1 MALEKT
7 SGRSKAPGGMRF
19 LLGLPWGVCMGEMK
33 AGSSREGVPRMLAS
47 SMLCEERVCVS
58 GGGTGKAKSCL
69 WALVKGDPEAIARA
83 VVLMW
88 RVSARGL
95 PAGIVRGD
103 VWCLQQEQSRADG
116 RSRGNQQQ
124 STLQDQQA
132 RVVVV

>member
-33 AGSSREGVPRMLAS
+33 AGSSREGVPRILAS

-69 WALVKGDPEAIARA
+69 WALVKGDPEAIARVRVV

-88 RVSARGL
+88 RLSASRL
-95 PAGIVRGD
+95 PAGVVVGGD
-103 VWCLQQEQSRADG
+103 VWCLQQEQSRAGG
-116 RSRGNQQQ
+116 RS
-124 STLQDQQA
+124 
-132 RVVVV
+132 

>member
-19 LLGLPWGVCMGEMK
+19 LLGLPCGVCMGEMK
-33 AGSSREGVPRMLAS
+33 AGSSRAGVPRLAS

-69 WALVKGDPEAIARA
+69 WALVKGDPEAIARE

-88 RVSARGL
+88 RLSARGL
-95 PAGIVRGD
+95 PAEVRLLEGM
-103 VWCLQQEQSRADG
+103 CLQQEQSRAAA
-116 RSRGNQQQ
+116 RS
-124 STLQDQQA
+124 
-132 RVVVV
+132 